1 MQLIPP
7 QEIIDELVASNWPPP
22 LAKHFAATFPPLHD
36 IFAPVV
42 NPWRKDRMV
51 NDIVIYDCSLHAIM
65 HTRQEHFLVCLRHMH
80 AIYTD
85 SNLTDTQKQ
94 QLMQALC
101 QPPVIE

>member
-1 MQLIPP
+1 MIVLPQ
-7 QEIIDELVASNWPPP
+7 QEIIDELVAAHWPLP
-22 LAKHFAATFPPLHD
+22 LATRFATTFPPLHN

-42 NPWRKDRMV
+42 NPWRKDRTV

-65 HTRQEHFLVCLRHMH
+65 RTRQEHFLVCLRHMH

-85 SNLTDTQKQ
+85 SNLDDTQKQ
-94 QLMQALC
+94 QLMHTLC